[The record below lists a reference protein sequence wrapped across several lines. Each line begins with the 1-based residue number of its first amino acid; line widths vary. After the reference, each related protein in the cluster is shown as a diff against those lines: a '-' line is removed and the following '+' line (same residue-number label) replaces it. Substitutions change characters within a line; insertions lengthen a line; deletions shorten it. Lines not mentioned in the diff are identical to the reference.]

1 MIKNL
6 NEVPLEDFAECHDG
20 IGVLRHNQILGEK
33 DSASALRFINYTI
46 LPPGTSIGNHKH
58 GDDQEVYLILEGEGE
73 IFLDGETHP
82 VKTGSVIVNKPF
94 GTHGLVNNGQR
105 DLKVFVFECGKEP
118 L

>member
-6 NEVPLEDFAECHDG
+6 NEVPLEDFSECHDG
-20 IGVLRHNQILGEK
+20 IGILRHSQLLGEK
-33 DSASALRFINYTI
+33 DSACALRFINYTI

-58 GDDQEVYLILEGEGE
+58 SDDQEIYLILEGEGE
-73 IFLDGETHP
+73 MYLDGVTYP

-105 DLKVFVFECGKEP
+105 DLKVFVFECGNE
-118 L
+118 LV